1 MKGPDPRHGPFFT
14 RPAQLPLAAATRAPS
29 VFITMALTRRS
40 RPATLWLQIL
50 LVGGLACVLIIL
62 VQTYRLQRSN
72 WSVVERALRDY
83 STFAAWSYGQH
94 LSSRLRESVDELL
107 GAVNHG
113 DGVHTSPRIPDA
125 REMGHFIPLD
135 EACNCHRPDHGPMP
149 LRYVAFTLGSDTLSV
164 GVNLANPTVKGWIA
178 DPAEP
183 RAISVPA
190 FDVAP
195 DEVRWLN
202 NLLSNVARG
211 PATDWGYHVIIE
223 RREDQLRFLAARA
236 MPTQWGDTVVYAF
249 EYPPASLD
257 SIFTTVLSAS
267 DLLPASVVAGRAN
280 TEVLDVQVTDGI
292 DRPLF
297 LTDGDAR
304 GWDVSGTAELPPSFA
319 GLKIRAQLRWEMAE
333 AILIGGVPESRV
345 PILLVILVL
354 AIGLTVLAAVQLRR
368 EVRFAAERAGFVANV
383 SHELR
388 TPLSQIRLVLDTL
401 RLGRGEDPATRDQA
415 LKVAD
420 REALR
425 LQHLVEGVLRFTRGA
440 RPGDSPRVELDAAQ
454 EAKAVIE
461 EFAPLAAPH
470 GMTVTLESAPQVKVR
485 LQRGALRQVLLN
497 LLDNAMKYGGDGTSV
512 RVEVTTLATGGARLR
527 VDDNGPGVPPPER
540 ERIWRP
546 FERGGAARAR
556 AAGGSGIG
564 LTIVREI
571 AEEHG
576 GRVWV
581 EAAPSG
587 GARFIVELPDEETT

>member
-1 MKGPDPRHGPFFT
+1 MDGSSHPSRVLHNSPGRI
-14 RPAQLPLAAATRAPS
+14 AAVPTS
-29 VFITMALTRRS
+29 FQSMALTRRS

-50 LVGGLACVLIIL
+50 LVGGLASAIIIL
-62 VQTYRLQRSN
+62 VQVYRLQRSN

-94 LSSRLRESVDELL
+94 LSSQLRESVDELL

-113 DGVHTSPRIPDA
+113 DGLHTSPRIPDA
-125 REMGHFIPLD
+125 REMGHFIPMD
-135 EACNCHRPDHGPMP
+135 VECNCHRPDHGPMP

-164 GVNLANPTVKGWIA
+164 GVNLADPTVGGWIA
-178 DPAEP
+178 DPEEP
-183 RAISVPA
+183 RAIRVPA
-190 FDVAP
+190 FAVSP
-195 DEVRWLN
+195 DEKEWLN
-202 NLLSNVARG
+202 GLLSNVARG

-223 RREDQLRFLAARA
+223 RRDGRIRFFGARS
-236 MPTQWGDTVVYAF
+236 MPTQWGDTIVYAF

-257 SIFTTVLSAS
+257 SIFDSVLSAS
-267 DLLPASVVAGRAN
+267 DLLPASVVASGAN
-280 TEVLDVQVTDGI
+280 RDVLDVQVTDATGVPLYFPAGAGA
-292 DRPLF
+292 DRF
-297 LTDGDAR
+297 YVDGKVD
-304 GWDVSGTAELPPSFA
+304 LPQSFG
-319 GLKIRAQLRWEMAE
+319 GLKIRAQLKPELAEM
-333 AILIGGVPESRV
+333 ILIGGVPESRV
-345 PILLVILVL
+345 PILLVILLL
-354 AIGLTVLAAVQLRR
+354 AIGLTVLAVVQLRR

-401 RLGRGEDPATRDQA
+401 KLGRGDEPATREQA

-425 LQHLVEGVLRFTRGA
+425 LQHLVEGVLRFTRGT
-440 RPGDSPRVELDAAQ
+440 RPDESPRVELDAAH

-470 GMTVTLESAPQVKVR
+470 GMTVTVNAPYVIKVR

-497 LLDNAMKYGGDGTSV
+497 LLDNAMKYGGDGTEVQVEVGSMARGGV
-512 RVEVTTLATGGARLR
+512 RVQ
-527 VDDNGPGVPPPER
+527 VDDNGPGVPAKER

-546 FERGGAARAR
+546 FERGGAARTR

-576 GRVWV
+576 GRAWV
-581 EAAPSG
+581 EAAPTG
-587 GARFIVELPDEETT
+587 GARFVVELPDEAAP

>member
-1 MKGPDPRHGPFFT
+1 
-14 RPAQLPLAAATRAPS
+14 
-29 VFITMALTRRS
+29 MAFNRRS

-50 LVGGLACVLIIL
+50 LVGGLASAIIVL
-62 VQTYRLQRSN
+62 VQVYRLQVSN

-113 DGVHTSPRIPDA
+113 DGVHTDPRIPDA
-125 REMGHFIPLD
+125 REMGHAIPMD
-135 EACNCHRPDHGPMP
+135 VECNCHRPDHGPMP
-149 LRYVAFTLGSDTLSV
+149 LRFVAFTLGTDTLSV
-164 GVNLANPTVKGWIA
+164 GLNLANPTVKGWIA
-178 DPAEP
+178 DPEEP
-183 RAISVPA
+183 RAIRVPT
-190 FDVAP
+190 FDVPP
-195 DEVRWLN
+195 DEKKWLN
-202 NLLSNVARG
+202 ALLTNVARG

-223 RREDQLRFLAARA
+223 RRDAKVRFFGARS
-236 MPTQWGDTVVYAF
+236 MPTQWGDTIVYAF

-257 SIFTTVLSAS
+257 SIFNSVLSAS
-267 DLLPASVVAGRAN
+267 DLLPASVVAGRPN
-280 TEVLDVQVTDGI
+280 SEVLDVQVTDAL
-292 DRPLF
+292 DLPLF
-297 LTDGDAR
+297 ASEAGHRWDASGMTD
-304 GWDVSGTAELPPSFA
+304 LPPSFA
-319 GLKIRAQLRWEMAE
+319 GLKIRAQIKWEMAE
-333 AILIGGVPESRV
+333 TILIGGVPESRV
-345 PILLVILVL
+345 PILLVILLL

-401 RLGRGEDPATRDQA
+401 KLGRGDEPATREQA

-440 RPGDSPRVELDAAQ
+440 RPDDSPRVEMDAAQ
-454 EAKAVIE
+454 EARAVIE
-461 EFAPLAAPH
+461 EFTPLAAPH
-470 GMTVTLESAPQVKVR
+470 NMTVTLDAPYAVKSR

-497 LLDNAMKYGGDGTSV
+497 LLDNAMKYGGDGTVV
-512 RVEVTTLATGGARLR
+512 RVEVSSLAAGGARIR
-527 VDDNGPGVPPPER
+527 VDDNGPGVPPKER

-546 FERGGAARAR
+546 FERGGVARTR

-571 AEEHG
+571 AQEHG
-576 GRVWV
+576 GRAWV
-581 EAAPSG
+581 EAAPAG
-587 GARFIVELPDEETT
+587 GARFVVELPDEKAQ

>member
-1 MKGPDPRHGPFFT
+1 M
-14 RPAQLPLAAATRAPS
+14 AP
-29 VFITMALTRRS
+29 TRRS

-50 LVGGLACVLIIL
+50 LVGGLASAIIIL
-62 VQTYRLQRSN
+62 VQVYRLQRSN

-94 LSSRLRESVDELL
+94 LTSRLRESVDELL

-113 DGVHTSPRIPDA
+113 DGMHTSPRIPDA
-125 REMGHFIPLD
+125 REMGHFIPTD
-135 EACNCHRPDHGPMP
+135 VECNCHRPDHGPMP
-149 LRYVAFTLGSDTLSV
+149 LRYLAFTLGSDTLAV
-164 GVNLANPTVKGWIA
+164 GRNLAGPSVTGWLA
-178 DPAEP
+178 DPEDA
-183 RAISVPA
+183 RAIQVPA
-190 FDVAP
+190 FDVPP

-211 PATDWGYHVIIE
+211 PGSEWGYHVIIE
-223 RREDQLRFLAARA
+223 RRDNRLRFLAARS

-257 SIFTTVLSAS
+257 SIFHSVLSAS
-267 DLLPASVVAGRAN
+267 DLLPASVVPSGAN
-280 TEVLDVQVTDGI
+280 SDVLDVQVTDATGF
-292 DRPLF
+292 PLF
-297 LTDGDAR
+297 FPRTNADRFFVDGAVD
-304 GWDVSGTAELPPSFA
+304 LPQSFG
-319 GLKIRAQLRWEMAE
+319 GLKIRAQMKPEMAE

-345 PILLVILVL
+345 PILLVILLL
-354 AIGLTVLAAVQLRR
+354 AVGLTVLAAVQLRR

-401 RLGRGEDPATRDQA
+401 KLGRGDEPATREQA
-415 LKVAD
+415 LRVAD

-425 LQHLVEGVLRFTRGA
+425 LQHLVEGVLRFTRGK
-440 RPGDSPRVELDAAQ
+440 RPDESPRVEMDAAQ

-470 GMTVTLESAPQVKVR
+470 GMTVTLDAPHVVKVR

-497 LLDNAMKYGGDGTSV
+497 LLDNAMKYGGDGTQV
-512 RVEVTTLATGGARLR
+512 RVEVSSMTTGGARVR
-527 VDDNGPGVPPPER
+527 VDDNGPGVPPKER

-546 FERGGAARAR
+546 FERGDVARTR

-564 LTIVREI
+564 LTIIREI

-576 GRVWV
+576 GRAWV
-581 EAAPSG
+581 EPAPAG
-587 GARFIVELPDEETT
+587 GARFVVELPDEAAP

>member
-1 MKGPDPRHGPFFT
+1 M
-14 RPAQLPLAAATRAPS
+14 
-29 VFITMALTRRS
+29 MALARYS

-50 LVGGLACVLIIL
+50 LVGGLACAFIVLI
-62 VQTYRLQRSN
+62 QTYRLQRSN

-94 LSSRLRESVDELL
+94 LTGRMRESVDELL

-113 DGVHTSPRIPDA
+113 DGLHTSPRIPDA
-125 REMGHFIPLD
+125 REMGHFIPMNV
-135 EACNCHRPDHGPMP
+135 ECNCHRPHHGPMP
-149 LRYVAFTLGSDTLSV
+149 LYYFGFTLGSDTISV
-164 GVNLANPTVKGWIA
+164 GLNLAGPSVDGWLA
-178 DPAEP
+178 DPGDS
-183 RAISVPA
+183 RAIQVPA
-190 FDVAP
+190 LNIPP

-202 NLLSNVARG
+202 GLLSDVARG

-223 RREDQLRFLAARA
+223 RRQNTMRFLAARA
-236 MPTQWGDTVVYAF
+236 MATQWGDTAVYAF
-249 EYPPASLD
+249 EYPPESLD
-257 SIFTTVLSAS
+257 SMFNSVLAAS
-267 DLLPASVVAGRAN
+267 DLLPASVVAGRDN
-280 TEVLDVQVTDGI
+280 SDVLDVEVTDGVGTALY
-292 DRPLF
+292 R
-297 LTDGDAR
+297 TQGAAR
-304 GWDVSGTAELPPSFA
+304 FDVAGTAELPPSYA
-319 GLKIRAQLRWEMAE
+319 GLRIRAQLKPEMAE
-333 AILIGGVPESRV
+333 QILIGGVPESRV
-345 PILLVILVL
+345 PILLMILVL
-354 AIGLTVLAAVQLRR
+354 AIGLTALAAVQLRR

-401 RLGRGEDPATRDQA
+401 KLGRGGEPATHEQA
-415 LKVAD
+415 LRVAD

-440 RPGDSPRVELDAAQ
+440 RPDESPRIEMDAAL

-470 GMTVTLESAPQVKVR
+470 GMTVTLDAPSVVNVR

-497 LLDNAMKYGGDGTSV
+497 LLDNAMKYGGDGSIV
-512 RVEVTTLATGGARLR
+512 RVAVSRRPSGGARLQ
-527 VDDNGPGVPPPER
+527 VDDNGPGVPAKER
-540 ERIWRP
+540 DRIWRP

-576 GRVWV
+576 GRAWV
-581 EAAPSG
+581 ESAPGG
-587 GARFIVELPDEETT
+587 GARFIVELPDEAAA

>member
-1 MKGPDPRHGPFFT
+1 
-14 RPAQLPLAAATRAPS
+14 
-29 VFITMALTRRS
+29 MAFNRRS

-50 LVGGLACVLIIL
+50 LVGGLASAIIIL
-62 VQTYRLQRSN
+62 VQVYRLQRSN

-113 DGVHTSPRIPDA
+113 DGLHTNPRIPDA
-125 REMGHFIPLD
+125 RDMGHFIPMD
-135 EACNCHRPDHGPMP
+135 VECNCHRPDHGPMP
-149 LRYVAFTLGSDTLSV
+149 LRYVAFALGSDTLSV
-164 GVNLANPTVKGWIA
+164 GVNLASPSVRGWIA
-178 DPAEP
+178 DPADT
-183 RAISVPA
+183 RAMRVPA
-190 FDVAP
+190 FTVPP
-195 DEVRWLN
+195 DERQWLLG
-202 NLLSNVARG
+202 LLTSVARG
-211 PATDWGYHVIIE
+211 PVTDWGYHVIIE
-223 RREDQLRFLAARA
+223 RRDDHVRFFGARS
-236 MPTQWGDTVVYAF
+236 MPTQWGDTIVYAF

-257 SIFTTVLSAS
+257 SMFESVLSAS

-280 TEVLDVQVTDGI
+280 AEVLDVQVTDAV
-292 DRPLF
+292 DLPLF
-297 LTDGDAR
+297 LSADAR
-304 GWDVSGTAELPPSFA
+304 RMDLAGTSDLPASYA
-319 GLKIRAQLRWEMAE
+319 GLKIRAQLKPEMAE

-345 PILLVILVL
+345 PILLVILLL

-401 RLGRGEDPATRDQA
+401 KLGRGNDPATRAQA
-415 LKVAD
+415 LDVAD

-440 RPGDSPRVELDAAQ
+440 RPDESPRVEMDAAQ

-461 EFAPLAAPH
+461 EFAPLASPH
-470 GMTVTLESAPQVKVR
+470 GMTITLEAPEPVKAR
-485 LQRGALRQVLLN
+485 LQRGALRQILLN
-497 LLDNAMKYGGDGTSV
+497 LLDNAMKYGGDGTVV
-512 RVEVTTLATGGARLR
+512 RVAVEPMAVGGARLR
-527 VDDNGPGVPPPER
+527 VDDNGPGVPAKER
-540 ERIWRP
+540 DRIWRP
-546 FERGGAARAR
+546 FERGGAARTR

-576 GRVWV
+576 GRAWV
-581 EAAPSG
+581 GQTPTC
-587 GARFIVELPDEETT
+587 GARFIVELPDEATS